1 MTNAFLI
8 QLGLYLVAMPAV
20 WLNQYCVE
28 RYGRRLM
35 LLLSCS
41 LVATVL
47 LIVGAAGTAP
57 SKTLAL
63 DRTIVAMV
71 YIFLVV
77 FNLALGPAV
86 WVVTSEISTGPNRGK
101 LMATS
106 TATNWFCSWM
116 VTFTFPYLFNADSA
130 GLGAR
135 VGFIYG
141 CLMIAAVVWVFFFLP
156 ETSGR
161 SLEEIQI
168 LFQNSVPARQFKCE
182 FGCRIEKSSN

>member
-1 MTNAFLI
+1 VFFSTIGITNSFLI
-8 QLGLYLVAMPAV
+8 QIGLYLVAMPAV

-28 RYGRRLM
+28 RFGRRLM
-35 LLLSCS
+35 LLLSS
-41 LVATVL
+41 GMVATVL
-47 LIVGAAGTAP
+47 LIVGGAGTAHT
-57 SKTLAL
+57 KTLAL
-63 DRTIVAMV
+63 DRTIVGMV
-71 YIFLVV
+71 YIFMVV

-141 CLMIAAVVWVFFFLP
+141 ALMVAAAVWVFFFLP

-161 SLEEIQI
+161 ALEEIQT
-168 LFQNSVPARQFKCE
+168 LFQKGVPAREFKC
-182 FGCRIEKSSN
+182 KSR